1 MALAKSGRFRWGI
14 ILLLLIM
21 GTWLGIFLQRFG
33 ATAAIFTNFVDFAID
48 VKQVDLVM
56 LKFGFHLAFKINLG
70 TIIGAIAGIGVSR

>member
-33 ATAAIFTNFVDFAID
+33 ATSAIFTNFVDFAID
-48 VKQVDLVM
+48 VKQVDLIM
-56 LKFGFHLAFKINLG
+56 LRFGFHLTLKINLG
-70 TIIGAIAGIGVSR
+70 TIIGAIAGIGISR